1 MRGNSLTIRWA
12 SAFLKVLAR
21 SGPNFLR
28 MKSGLLLM
36 GGPPAGDFFLGWQT

>member
-12 SAFLKVLAR
+12 SAFLKVFSR

-28 MKSGLLLM
+28 TKSGLLLM
-36 GGPPAGDFFLGWQT
+36 GGPPAGDFFFATA